1 MWVYYLICCFF
12 GSIARILLLGNRGKE
27 VRATCAMD
35 LIFQCQVAKFSQPL
49 KEDLMREYVERFSY
63 RESTLAGTLSEGAGS
78 ARRSICC

>member
-1 MWVYYLICCFF
+1 
-12 GSIARILLLGNRGKE
+12 
-27 VRATCAMD
+27 MD